1 MKKAI
6 NQSLL
11 TMILNGVSILALLF
25 LLFSLLSY
33 GQMSAQLNEANEE
46 RFDLTYNA
54 NRFMDGSA
62 YLTNEVRAYAATGDK
77 QHYDNYWN
85 EINNLKNRD
94 LGIAALQEIGITSEE
109 QALIDEMSSISNKL
123 VPLEEEAMNQIAS
136 GDSMSAIKYVYGLE
150 YSSSIAKINLLKE
163 QFLADLDKRTSEKVA
178 ASVRE
183 ENAIKLRMFVAMA
196 LVGVLQLSSMVIVRR
211 RVLHPVVAVCDQMRE
226 ISQGNLS
233 AAFSLEADTSEIGML
248 VQSIH
253 ETKGELKRYI
263 HDIDEKLDQMAQ
275 GNMDLDIGNDYRGE
289 FRPIQKAMAQILDA
303 LNRALSQIDT
313 TAELVLEESRKVAA
327 GAQSMSSGTVE
338 QAAAVEELTAS
349 VQDIS
354 RQVGSTSMDA
364 DSAQSYSAEAIG
376 HLMRCNER
384 MEDLTV
390 AIEDISKASYEIGG
404 IIKTIEDI
412 SFQTNILALN
422 AAVEAA
428 RAGEAGKGFAVVA
441 GEVQSLAN
449 KSSASA
455 KSITELIEN
464 SMKLVRYGSTLSAE
478 TTEAL
483 AAVVVS
489 GQKTAGVV
497 DRIAESARQQTQSL
511 EQVTQGMG
519 QISQV
524 VQSNASNAEQSAASA
539 RQLEN
544 HAEELKKSVQRFR
557 LRGQR
562 RRR

>member
-233 AAFSLEADTSEIGML
+233 AAFSLEADTSEIDML

>member
-1 MKKAI
+1 MKKAM
-6 NQSLL
+6 NQSMMTL
-11 TMILNGVSILALLF
+11 ILNGISILALLF
-25 LLFSLLSY
+25 LLLSLFSYSK
-33 GQMSAQLNEANEE
+33 MSEQINTANAE

-54 NRFMDGSA
+54 NRFMNGSA

-85 EINNLKNRD
+85 EINQLKNRD
-94 LGIAALQEIGITSEE
+94 QGVAAMQEIGITAEE

-123 VPLEEEAMNQIAS
+123 VPLEEEAMNQVAA
-136 GDSMSAIKYVYGLE
+136 GDSTSAINYVYGLE
-150 YSSSIAKINLLKE
+150 YSTSIAKINSIKE
-163 QFLADLDKRTSEKVA
+163 EFLADLDQRTSAQVA
-178 ASVRE
+178 EVVRE
-183 ENAIKLRMFVAMA
+183 ENAIKIRMFAALA
-196 LVGVLQLSSMVIVRR
+196 LVAVLQLSSMIVVRK
-211 RVLHPVVAVCDQMRE
+211 RVLRPVVSVRDQMKE

-233 AAFSLEADTSEIGML
+233 ADFTLEGDTSEIGML

-253 ETKGELKRYI
+253 ETKHELKRYI
-263 HDIDEKLDQMAQ
+263 HDIDDKLSQMAE
-275 GNMDLDIGNDYRGE
+275 GNMDLDVGDDYRGE

-303 LNRALSQIDT
+303 LNKALSRIDT
-313 TAELVLEESRKVAA
+313 TAEQVLAESRKVAA

-354 RQVGSTSMDA
+354 RQVGSTSLDA
-364 DSAQSYSAEAIG
+364 DNAQSYSAEAIG

-384 MEDLTV
+384 MGDLTV
-390 AIEDISKASYEIGG
+390 AIEDISKASHEIGG

-441 GEVQSLAN
+441 GEVQNLAN
-449 KSSASA
+449 KSNASA

-464 SMKLVRYGSTLSAE
+464 SMKLVKYGTTLSAE

-483 AAVVVS
+483 AAVVAS
-489 GQKTAGVV
+489 GQKTANVV
-497 DRIAESARQQTQSL
+497 DRIAESARQQAQSL
-511 EQVTQGMG
+511 DQVTQGMS

-524 VQSNASNAEQSAASA
+524 VQSNAANAEESAASA
-539 RQLEN
+539 RELEN
-544 HAEELKKSVQRFR
+544 QAEELKNSVQRFQ

>member
-1 MKKAI
+1 MKKAM
-6 NQSLL
+6 NQSLMTL
-11 TMILNGVSILALLF
+11 ILNGISILALLF
-25 LLFSLLSY
+25 LLFSLFSY
-33 GQMSAQLNEANEE
+33 SRASAELNNASEQ
-46 RFDLTYNA
+46 RFNLTYNA
-54 NRFMDGSA
+54 NRFMNGSA

-85 EINNLKNRD
+85 EINHLKNRD
-94 LGIAALQEIGITSEE
+94 LGVAAMQEIGITSKE
-109 QALIDEMSSISNKL
+109 QDMIDEMSAISNKL
-123 VPLEEEAMNQIAS
+123 VPLEEEAMNQVAS
-136 GDSMSAIKYVYGLE
+136 GDSASAIQYVYGAE
-150 YSSSIAKINLLKE
+150 YSSSIAKINSLKE
-163 QFLADLDKRTSEKVA
+163 QFLADLDNRTSEQVA
-178 ASVRE
+178 ALIRE
-183 ENAIKLRMFVAMA
+183 EDAIKFRMFAAMA
-196 LVGVLQLSSMVIVRR
+196 LVAVLQLSSMIVVRK
-211 RVLHPVVAVCDQMRE
+211 RVLRPVVAVRDQMEE

-233 AAFSLEADTSEIGML
+233 AEFALEGDTSELGML

-253 ETKGELKRYI
+253 ETKHELKRYI
-263 HDIDEKLDQMAQ
+263 NDIDDKLAQMAE
-275 GNMDLDIGNDYRGE
+275 GNMDLDVGDDYRGE

-303 LNRALSQIDT
+303 LNKALSRIDT
-313 TAELVLEESRKVAA
+313 TAEQVLAESRKVAA

-364 DSAQSYSAEAIG
+364 DNAQSYSEEAIS

-384 MEDLTV
+384 MGDLTV
-390 AIEDISKASYEIGG
+390 AIEDISKASQEIGG

-441 GEVQSLAN
+441 GEVQNLAN
-449 KSSASA
+449 KSNQSA

-464 SMKLVRYGSTLSAE
+464 TVKLVRYGTDLSAE

-483 AAVVVS
+483 AAVVAS

-497 DRIAESARQQTQSL
+497 DRIAESARQQAQSL
-511 EQVTQGMG
+511 EQVTQGMA

-539 RQLEN
+539 RELEN
-544 HAEELKKSVQRFR
+544 QAEELKNSVQKFR

-562 RRR
+562 RR